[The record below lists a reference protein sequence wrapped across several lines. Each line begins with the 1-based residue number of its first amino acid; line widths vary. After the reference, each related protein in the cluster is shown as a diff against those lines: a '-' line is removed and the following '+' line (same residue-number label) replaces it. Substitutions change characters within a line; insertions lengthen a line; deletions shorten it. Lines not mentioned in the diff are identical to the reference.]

1 MNSRELFCLHL
12 PATHGLAA
20 HGHGTRRAGQ
30 LRLPASRRT
39 LAFLAAGL
47 LFAIVSELAAGVSPV
62 GLRCEY
68 LSNPTGIDEAQP
80 RLSWRVESPERG
92 QKQTAYRLLVASS
105 AETLDAGQ
113 GDLWDSG
120 KAPSADTVNI
130 PYAGQP
136 LTSRQTAWWK
146 VQAWDKDGQASAW
159 SEPARWSMGLLEPN
173 HWTAQWIS
181 YRDTAPLHTN
191 RSTLFLPPARHYRK
205 EFASAKTVRRATL
218 YASALGICELHLNGQ
233 RVGDAWFE
241 PGWADCHKRAY
252 YRTHDVTPMV
262 KRGANCVGAIVAEGW
277 YSGYVGYGLLVGYG
291 PNKAGR
297 CFYGKTPALLAQ
309 LEMEYTDGSREVI
322 GTDTTWQVS
331 SDGPIRE
338 ADLIMGEAYDARQDD
353 ANWCQPASAP
363 AHARG
368 PSRAWTW
375 QNAIRAEDNGS
386 AKATFSDN
394 CGSREV
400 ELGFQRPPRL
410 QAYAAPPVR
419 VTQELEAQKLTE
431 LEAGVYV
438 FDLGQNFAGNI
449 RLKVKGTA
457 GTKLQ
462 LRYGEML
469 HRDGRL
475 MTENLRKA
483 RATDYY
489 TLRGDAGGE
498 TWQPRFTYHGFQF
511 VEISG
516 LPEKPGLDAVT
527 GLVLHN
533 DTPLVSEF
541 ACSDEAMTR
550 FWKNT
555 QWTQRANFIEM
566 PTDCPQRDERLGWMG
581 DAQIYVRTASYNA
594 DVAAFF
600 TKWLDDV
607 EEAQRDFGAYPDY
620 CPYPMGHGA
629 PGQTWGTAWTDAG
642 IICPYTLWQ
651 VYGDTRVIERHW
663 ASMTRFMKWRQQ
675 RAPDLRGRKDGNT
688 WGDWLN
694 LNENTP
700 LELIDAAYFKLD
712 AHLMSEMARAL
723 GRGTEAE
730 RYAGL
735 QARIAD
741 QFARDYLTAEAALN
755 VDTQTAHV
763 LTLAFGLAPEAQ
775 RKSIAAGLVDR
786 IAKHDYRMAT
796 GFLGTKPLLPV
807 LTASGHHDL
816 AVRLFQSR
824 KFPSWG
830 YEVEQGANTV
840 WERWDSFTKEHGF
853 DGAGGNQNAA
863 MNSFSHYAFGAVMEW
878 AFRDLAGIDTD
889 GPGFQRLRLK
899 PGPPA
904 PGSNPDHAPITWV
917 KAEYASA
924 HGTIVSHWKRSAD
937 RFEIKLTI
945 PANTAATVFLPAR
958 NRAAVREA
966 GREPGAVPGVKFLR
980 MEGDRAVLS
989 VESGSY
995 QFESAVA
1002 P

>member
-1 MNSRELFCLHL
+1 MVFLSD
-12 PATHGLAA
+12 AV
-20 HGHGTRRAGQ
+20 
-30 LRLPASRRT
+30 S
-39 LAFLAAGL
+39 AF
-47 LFAIVSELAAGVSPV
+47 AAGVSPV

-68 LSNPTGIDEAQP
+68 LSNPTGIDETQP
-80 RLSWRVESPERG
+80 RLSWRVESTQRG

-105 AETLDAGQ
+105 AEKLQAGR

-120 KAPSADTVNI
+120 KVAGAETVNV
-130 PYAGQP
+130 PYVGKP
-136 LTSRQTAWWK
+136 LTSRQTAYWK
-146 VQAWDKDGQASAW
+146 VQAWDKDGRASAW
-159 SEPARWSMGLLEPN
+159 SEPARWSMGLLRSSD
-173 HWTAQWIS
+173 WTAQWIS
-181 YRDTAPLHTN
+181 FRDTAPLHTN

-218 YASALGICELHLNGQ
+218 SASALGICELHLNGQ

-241 PGWADCHKRAY
+241 PGWADYRKRTY
-252 YRTHDVTPMV
+252 YRTHDVSGLMQ
-262 KRGANCVGAIVAEGW
+262 RGANCVGAIVAEGW

-291 PNKAGR
+291 PNKVGR
-297 CFYGKTPALLAQ
+297 YFYGKTPALLAQ
-309 LEMEYTDGSREVI
+309 LEIEYTDGSREVI

-331 SDGPIRE
+331 GDGPIRE
-338 ADLIMGEAYDARQDD
+338 ADLIMGESFDARRDD
-353 ANWCQPASAP
+353 PGWCRPG
-363 AHARG
+363 G
-368 PSRAWTW
+368 PDTRSRALAGWAW
-375 QNAIRAEDNGS
+375 ELAIRAEENGS
-386 AKATFSDN
+386 TKAIFSDN

-410 QAYAAPPVR
+410 QAYAAPPIR
-419 VTQELEAQKLTE
+419 LTQELKAQKLTE
-431 LEAGVYV
+431 PKPGVYV
-438 FDLGQNFAGNI
+438 FDLGQNFAGVI
-449 RLKVKGTA
+449 RLKVRGTA
-457 GTKLQ
+457 GAKLR

-511 VEISG
+511 VELTG

-541 ACSDEAMTR
+541 ACSDEGMTR

-555 QWTQRANFIEM
+555 QWTQRANFIEI

-581 DAQIYVRTASYNA
+581 DAQIYVRTASCNA

-607 EEAQRDFGAYPDY
+607 EEAQRAFGAYPDY

-642 IICPYTLWQ
+642 IICPYTIWQ

-663 ASMTRFMKWRQQ
+663 ASMTRFMDWRKK

-694 LNENTP
+694 VKENTP
-700 LELIDAAYFKLD
+700 LEFIDAAYFKLD
-712 AHLMSEMARAL
+712 AQWMSEMARAI
-723 GRGTEAE
+723 GRQAEAAH
-730 RYAGL
+730 YDQL

-741 QFARDYLTAEAALN
+741 QCARDYLAAEAALK
-755 VDTQTAHV
+755 VHTQTAHV
-763 LTLAFGLAPEAQ
+763 LTLAFGLAPEA
-775 RKSIAAGLVDR
+775 RKKSIAADLVER
-786 IAKHDYRMAT
+786 IAQNDFRMAT

-807 LTASGHHDL
+807 LTASGQHDL

-830 YEVEQGANTV
+830 YEVEQGANSV

-853 DGAGGNQNAA
+853 EGAEGNQNAS

-889 GPGFQRLRLK
+889 GPGFRRLRIK

-904 PGSNPDHAPITWV
+904 PGSNPDRAPIAWV
-917 KAEYASA
+917 KAEYASV
-924 HGTIVSHWKRSAD
+924 HGKILSQWKRSAE
-937 RFEIKLTI
+937 RFELHLVL
-945 PANTAATVFLPAR
+945 PANTSATVFLPAR
-958 NRAAVREA
+958 DRTTIREA
-966 GREPGAVPGVKFLR
+966 GRDLSAVPGVKFLR
-980 MEGDRAVLS
+980 MEGDRAVLD
-989 VESGSY
+989 VESGAY
-995 QFESAVA
+995 QFESTAG